1 MAVACGLAILV
12 AYQLRKSRKP
22 KPPPKKVRL
31 GPVALDRDQKIPF
44 KLVKREEV
52 SHDTRKFRFELQS
65 PRHVLG
71 LPVGNHMYLSARIGG
86 ELVRRPYTPVT
97 SDDELGHFELVI
109 KVPSNCR
116 CSTVQTLTTGM
127 LCMQVYFANVH
138 PKFPAGGKMSQ
149 YLNSLEIGET
159 VDIQGPSGKV
169 GRQGTLTD
177 TIFGG

>member
-1 MAVACGLAILV
+1 MLLTKLHCFLLRQNYAVLFGVAAACGLAILV
-12 AYQLRKSRKP
+12 AYHLRSSRKPKPRP

-31 GPVALDRDQKIPF
+31 APVALDKDQKIPF
-44 KLVKREEV
+44 KLVKKEEV

-109 KVPSNCR
+109 KVLSWPCAQPSPGFSMKKLGGAWVVLSNCR
-116 CSTVQTLTTGM
+116 CTSV
-127 LCMQVYFANVH
+127 
-138 PKFPAGGKMSQ
+138 
-149 YLNSLEIGET
+149 
-159 VDIQGPSGKV
+159 
-169 GRQGTLTD
+169 
-177 TIFGG
+177 